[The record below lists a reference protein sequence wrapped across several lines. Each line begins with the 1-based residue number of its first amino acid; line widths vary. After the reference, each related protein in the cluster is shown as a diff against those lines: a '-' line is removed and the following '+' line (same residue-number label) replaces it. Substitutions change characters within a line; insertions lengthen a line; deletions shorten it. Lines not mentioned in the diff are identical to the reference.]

1 MKVLN
6 VHEREL
12 PAPPETV
19 GQLVDDLDGIW
30 PVNRWPALR
39 WNGDEAV
46 FGFMRWNVLERGPG
60 RLVFDIRSPRG
71 ITGEHRFE
79 VEPAPGGGAVLRHT
93 VHVETHGR
101 GRLTWPLAIAPIHD
115 ALLEDVLDRA
125 QESVGGAPV
134 ERPFSRRVR
143 LLRRAARRVA

>member
-1 MKVLN
+1 MRVVD

-12 PAPPETV
+12 PAPPEV
-19 GQLVDDLDGIW
+19 VAPLVDDLDRIW

-39 WNGDEAV
+39 WDGDEAR
-46 FGFMRWNVLERGPG
+46 FGFMRWNVVAREPG
-60 RLVFDIRSPRG
+60 RLVFDIRAPRG

-79 VEPAPGGGAVLRHT
+79 VAPAAGGAAILRHT
-93 VHVETHGR
+93 VDVDTHGSAQ
-101 GRLTWPLAIAPIHD
+101 LTWPLAIGPLHD

-125 QESVGGAPV
+125 EESVGGAPV
-134 ERPFSRRVR
+134 ARPFSRRVR